1 MKIDKVTVVLTTYNR
16 PELMRRALGS
26 VLNQTYKNWECI
38 VVDDASEE
46 PVEEIVDSNGDSR
59 VRYYRHD
66 ENKGLSAARNTGLRL
81 AEGSMIAYLDDDDEW
96 LPEKLARQA
105 DRLQSSEEEVGL
117 VYCWMEW
124 VRDGEVF
131 KRRQPTLRG
140 NIFAESLDRQPLGN
154 GSTWLIRRE
163 ALERHGGFD
172 ESLPRGIDGDLLRR
186 LSITHNVD
194 VVPETLV
201 RYHVDHEQQ
210 RITREDRTGVQ
221 NAITGQRVKLRKFE
235 KALQSLP
242 RQRANIYADL
252 GRRYAQLGEWGAVF
266 SCFRQALQSYPISG
280 RLYRRILQALRSAFR
295 D

>member
-1 MKIDKVTVVLTTYNR
+1 MSDNKVSVVLTTYNR
-16 PELMRRALGS
+16 PELIQRALCS
-26 VLNQTYKNWECI
+26 VLDQTYPNWECI
-38 VVDDASEE
+38 VVDDASEG
-46 PVEEIVDSNGDSR
+46 PVGEIVDSYEDPR
-59 VRYYRHD
+59 VRYHRHD
-66 ENKGLSAARNTGLRL
+66 ENKGLSAVRNTGLRL

-96 LPEKLARQA
+96 LPEKLARQT
-105 DRLQSSEEEVGL
+105 DRLQSSGENVGL

-140 NIFAESLDRQPLGN
+140 NIFAESLDQQPLGN

-186 LSITHNVD
+186 LSTTHNVD

-201 RYHVDHEQQ
+201 RYHVNHEQQ
-210 RITREDRTGVQ
+210 RITRADRSGVR
-221 NAITGQRVKLRKFE
+221 NAIIGQRAKLRKFE
-235 KALQSLP
+235 EALQSLP

-252 GRRYAQLGEWGAVF
+252 GRRHAQLGRWGAAL
-266 SCFRQALQSYPISG
+266 SYFRRALQSYPISG
-280 RLYRRILQALRSAFR
+280 RLYLRILQAFRSVFR
-295 D
+295 N